1 MRKIVNTFIT
11 GETRYG
17 ITMEIN
23 NLNVV
28 IVTLYKEGSTYSG
41 NWIEQSQIYGHQIN
55 HGEKIIYVRDNHRHT
70 CFNLETSELEAAE
83 LYTISWLETLSYE
96 TIRYHASFLE

>member
-1 MRKIVNTFIT
+1 MRKIVNTFIA
-11 GETRYG
+11 GKTRYG
-17 ITMEIN
+17 ITIEIN
-23 NLNVV
+23 DEKIV
-28 IVTLYKEGSTYSG
+28 IVKLYKEGSPYSS
-41 NWIEQSQIYGHQIN
+41 NWSKQSTIYGHQIN

>member
-28 IVTLYKEGSTYSG
+28 IVTLYKEVSTYSG

-55 HGEKIIYVRDNHRHT
+55 HGEKTVYVRN
-70 CFNLETSELEAAE
+70 NS
-83 LYTISWLETLSYE
+83 LSCQFSGMI
-96 TIRYHASFLE
+96 TK